1 MSIIRA
7 ITGSETFSTGS
18 SKVIVTLHATT
29 RFPLP
34 PAIKSKFIGECAK
47 NGNHVSTGQRSIY
60 LPASNNGVRE
70 QGNFWDGTFNVPEG
84 LILRVWANRRERSA
98 GGRLTE
104 DTGVVFLRSRDEGP
118 LQRLQL
124 NRIDHPQSTNAA
136 VIIEGRFDIISLREV
151 AAAGGQIDA
160 RDLAWAKPERVG
172 AVLTKHDVAPARRAA
187 AKVKIETVTGQDG
200 ETTNVVTSRT
210 KRATNL
216 G

>member
-1 MSIIRA
+1 MSLIRA
-7 ITGSETFSTGS
+7 ITGTETFSNGNA
-18 SKVIVTLHATT
+18 KMIVTVHPTT

-34 PAIKSKFIGECAK
+34 PAVKSKFIGECAK
-47 NGNHVSTGQRSIY
+47 NGNHVSTGQRAIY

-84 LILRVWANRRERSA
+84 LVLRVYATRRERSA
-98 GGRLTE
+98 SGRLIE
-104 DTGVVFLRSRDEGP
+104 QSGVIYIRARDEGA

-124 NRIDHPQSTNAA
+124 RRIDHPQSTNAP
-136 VIIEGRFDIISLREV
+136 VFIEGRFDIISLREV

-160 RDLAWAKPERVG
+160 KDLAQAKPERVG
-172 AVLTKHDVAPARRAA
+172 EVFAHEQVAPARRAA
-187 AKVKIETVTGQDG
+187 AKLKVEVVRGQDG
-200 ETTNVVTSRT
+200 ETTNVVTTRT